1 MPQISASSFLC
12 VSLCPSFLLETVYIT
27 SNHGW
32 GWLYSWSRL
41 NLSIQS
47 PRVSVRNWFLGTT
60 WIPRSR
66 DAQVPTVDLP
76 IHGSAS
82 SDSSHHIRVIFSI
95 CSRSDG
101 WMAYLQRSGWMCSQ
115 RSYWLNEVM
124 FTGTKG
130 WLGFQYIFWQW
141 HNSTHTMLLDQ
152 NNWRRTTF
160 GNIFYRQP
168 LVPPCW
174 KEVTQPWKA
183 EDKCHDNS
191 RHPR

>member
-1 MPQISASSFLC
+1 M
-12 VSLCPSFLLETVYIT
+12 VE
-27 SNHGW
+27 GM
-32 GWLYSWSRL
+32 YSWSHL

-47 PRVSVRNWFLGTT
+47 PLG
-60 WIPRSR
+60 ICEGL
-66 DAQVPTVDLP
+66 VPGPHGYQDPGMLKSLQLISP
-76 IHGSAS
+76 IRGSAS
-82 SDSSHHIRVIFSI
+82 SDSSHHIRGHIFHLQSVGWV
-95 CSRSDG
+95 DG
-101 WMAYLQRSGWMCSQ
+101 VPAEEGWMCSQ

-130 WLGFQYIFWQW
+130 WLGLQYIFWQW
-141 HNSTHTMLLDQ
+141 HNSTHTVLLDQ

-183 EDKCHDNS
+183 KDKCHDNS